1 MVLFDHLLCDQPSLQ
16 QHSYGYGLQADHGRR
31 ISKQG
36 IDNRFNGHAVDFL
49 QSVFQQY
56 FENQLTLHQL
66 PTTLSG
72 KFTSIRVMD
81 STEFKLPESLSH
93 VFPGFSGDGTKA
105 CAQIQFEY
113 DVLSEKVNHLSLE
126 NARVSDKTY
135 ASERLATL
143 GKGDLVLR
151 DLGYHSIG
159 SYKEIE
165 SQKAFYISR
174 LNPLVLI
181 YEKKGNAFKKITHG
195 GILKRLRAKGKMY
208 LDIPA
213 YIGKDTKHPVRLIAN
228 LLDEKAIAQRVKR
241 VKHRKTKL
249 NKVDKIDSQL
259 NLFVTNVPADYCLA
273 DEIYQ
278 LYKIRWQV
286 ELIFKTW
293 KSVLKIDKVRKMKA
307 DRLKCYLIS
316 KLLWVMLSWEVC
328 YVHKK
333 AIWENHKRLISPYK
347 CFSLLKLQAS
357 TIKGI
362 LFSSAQQIKQWLKGL
377 YNCFID
383 HGLKEDR
390 KGHIGLI
397 KLLKFNTGNIA

>member
-1 MVLFDHLLCDQPSLQ
+1 MLP
-16 QHSYGYGLQADHGRR
+16 
-31 ISKQG
+31 K
-36 IDNRFNGHAVDFL
+36 
-49 QSVFQQY
+49 
-56 FENQLTLHQL
+56 L
-66 PTTLSG
+66 PTTLSD

-105 CAQIQFEY
+105 CAQVQFEY
-113 DVLSEKVNHLSLE
+113 DVLSEKVNHLSIE

-143 GKGDLVLR
+143 RKGDLVLR
-151 DLGYHSIG
+151 DLGYYSVG

-174 LNPLVLI
+174 LKPQVLI
-181 YEKKGNAFKKITHG
+181 YEKKGSTFKVLTHG

-249 NKVDKIDSQL
+249 NKADKIDSQV
-259 NLFVTNVPADYCLA
+259 NLFVTNVPGDYCSA
-273 DEIYQ
+273 DQIYQ

-286 ELIFKTW
+286 ELMFKTW

-307 DRLKCYLIS
+307 DRLKCYLIG

-328 YVHKK
+328 HVHKK
-333 AIWENHKRLISPYK
+333 TIWEKHKRLVSPYK

-357 TIKGI
+357 AIKGI
-362 LFSSAQQIKQWLKGL
+362 LFSSPQQIKHWLKGL
-377 YNCFID
+377 YNCFVE

-390 KGHIGLI
+390 KGHIGLME
-397 KLLKFNTGNIA
+397 LLRFDTGNIA

>member
-16 QHSYGYGLQADHGRR
+16 QHSYGIQTDQGRK

-36 IDNRFNGHAVDFL
+36 IDNRFNVHAVEFL
-49 QSVFQQY
+49 QSVFRQY
-56 FENQLTLHQL
+56 FENQLILHRL
-66 PTTLSG
+66 PTILSD
-72 KFTSIRVMD
+72 KFTAIRVMD

-93 VFPGFSGDGTKA
+93 VFPGFSGEGTKA
-105 CAQIQFEY
+105 CAQIQFEF
-113 DVLSEKVNHLSLE
+113 DALSERVIHMSVE

-135 ASERLATL
+135 ASERLGSL
-143 GKGDLVLR
+143 RKGDLVLR
-151 DLGYHSIG
+151 DLGYYSIS

-165 SQKAFYISR
+165 SQEAFYISR
-174 LNPLVLI
+174 LKPQVLI
-181 YEKKGNAFKKITHG
+181 YEKKRNVFKQITHA
-195 GILKRLRAKGKMY
+195 GILKRLRASGKMY

-213 YIGKDTKHPVRLIAN
+213 YIGKDSKHPVRLIAN
-228 LLDEKAIAQRVKR
+228 LLDEKAVAQRVKR
-241 VKHRKTKL
+241 VKHKKTKL
-249 NKVDKIDSQL
+249 NNIDKIDSQL
-259 NLFVTNVPADYCLA
+259 NLFVTNVPVDYCTA

-328 YVHKK
+328 YIHKK
-333 AIWENHKRLISPYK
+333 AIWVNHKRLISPYK

-357 TIKGI
+357 AIKGI
-362 LFSSAQQIKQWLKGL
+362 LFSSTQQIKQWLKSL
-377 YNCFID
+377 YDCFVD
-383 HGLKEDR
+383 HGLKENR

-397 KLLKFNTGNIA
+397 ELLKFDTGNI